1 MLYFPAPC
9 VNMYISRELH
19 TIPVTRNSTSQL
31 QVWSSSFHAPL
42 KSSYFKRFPASLAS
56 SGNFNFLH
64 TSRVCFEQAKTPLF
78 VFFLEFFV
86 LRHYRLVYKIME
98 NQTEKIEK
106 IARPAN
112 APRRRIMV
120 LGGIGGGGRYEPSER
135 EVRRARKGPEGFEE
149 EDVYKHVVEGK
160 KPASA
165 KPKVKKTGAPVIDAS
180 RFINRAVEVLEEPA
194 YAPKHKF
201 IDFKINTKLKENIVH
216 KGYILPTAI
225 QDQTIEYALEGR
237 DVIGIANTG
246 EGKTAAFLIPL
257 LDKLAREPK
266 AKFLVITPTREL
278 AAQIADECKSFVMG
292 TNVFAAL
299 LIGGQSMGYQKESLK
314 KGARVIIGT
323 PGRIKDHIE
332 KKTLDLAAVHN
343 FVLDEADR
351 MLDMGFVNDIR
362 EIIKHMPAV
371 RQSLFFSAT
380 FAKEIE
386 ALAQSFLRDPVRI
399 SVKKRETNKNID
411 QNVMYFTDTADKF
424 HKLADILKQKEVE
437 KALVFTRTKSGAERL
452 QRILKRSDFDVV
464 AIHGDKEQRERLR
477 ALKQFKEGTASI
489 LVATDVA
496 ARGLDIPNVSHVINY
511 DAPENYDD
519 YVHRIGRTG
528 RAGKKGVALTFVEQ
542 E

>member
-1 MLYFPAPC
+1 
-9 VNMYISRELH
+9 
-19 TIPVTRNSTSQL
+19 
-31 QVWSSSFHAPL
+31 
-42 KSSYFKRFPASLAS
+42 
-56 SGNFNFLH
+56 
-64 TSRVCFEQAKTPLF
+64 
-78 VFFLEFFV
+78 
-86 LRHYRLVYKIME
+86 ME
-98 NQTEKIEK
+98 NSEKIV
-106 IARPAN
+106 RPVA
-112 APRRRIMV
+112 AARRRIMV

-160 KPASA
+160 KPATQ
-165 KPKVKKTGAPVIDAS
+165 KPKTKKTGAPVIDAA
-180 RFINRAVEVLEEPA
+180 RFVSRAVTVEQAEPA
-194 YAPKHKF
+194 YVPKHKF
-201 IDFKINTKLKENIVH
+201 ADFNVAPKLKENIIR

-225 QDQTIEYALEGR
+225 QDQTIVHALAGK

-246 EGKTAAFLIPL
+246 EGKTAAFLVPL
-257 LDKLAREPK
+257 LDKLTREPR
-266 AKFLVITPTREL
+266 AKILVITPTREL
-278 AAQIADECKSFVMG
+278 AAQIADECKSFVIG
-292 TNVFAAL
+292 TNIFSAL

-332 KKTLDLAAVHN
+332 KKTLDLSVVHN

-362 EIIKHMPAV
+362 EIIKHMPSV

-386 ALAQSFLRDPVRI
+386 QLAQSFLRDPVRI
-399 SVKKRETNKNID
+399 SVKKTETNKNID
-411 QNVMYFTDTADKF
+411 QDVIFVADSTDKF
-424 HKLADILKQKEVE
+424 HKLADLLRKPEVE
-437 KALVFTRTKSGAERL
+437 RAIIFTRTKSGAERVG
-452 QRILKRSDFDVV
+452 RILKRSDFAAE
-464 AIHGDKEQRERLR
+464 AIHGDKVQRERLR
-477 ALKQFKEGTASI
+477 ALKNFKDGKTKY

-528 RAGKKGVALTFVEQ
+528 RAGKKGVALTFVEK